1 MDKIGRN
8 SSVIVVDDDPA
19 LLKMLQ
25 EGLSL
30 EDYECDISS
39 NAAAA
44 LTLINK
50 NSYDLMITDVMLSD
64 MNGFELIKRAKV
76 SNPGMEVIIM
86 TGFIDKFSY
95 DEAIE
100 AGASD
105 FIKKPF
111 TLQELLVRM
120 KHVKMREELFD
131 REKELKK
138 KVKELEEF
146 YDLAVGR
153 ELRMK
158 KLKEEIDS
166 LKKEL
171 EGLKKQ

>member
-1 MDKIGRN
+1 MAEDI
-8 SSVIVVDDDPA
+8 SIIIVDDDPA
-19 LLKMLQ
+19 LLNMLQ
-25 EGLSL
+25 DGLSL
-30 EDYECDISS
+30 EDYQCDTAS
-39 NAAAA
+39 NAASA
-44 LTLINK
+44 LELVNK
-50 NSYDLMITDVMLSD
+50 NSYGIMITDVMLSD
-64 MNGFELIKRAKV
+64 MNGFELIKKAKGL
-76 SNPGMEVIIM
+76 NHDMKVIIM

-95 DEAIE
+95 DEAIG

-111 TLQELLVRM
+111 TLQELLVRL

-131 REKELKK
+131 REKELTK

-146 YDLAVGR
+146 YELAVGR

-158 KLKEEIDS
+158 KLKEEIDR

-171 EGLKKQ
+171 ERLKKQ